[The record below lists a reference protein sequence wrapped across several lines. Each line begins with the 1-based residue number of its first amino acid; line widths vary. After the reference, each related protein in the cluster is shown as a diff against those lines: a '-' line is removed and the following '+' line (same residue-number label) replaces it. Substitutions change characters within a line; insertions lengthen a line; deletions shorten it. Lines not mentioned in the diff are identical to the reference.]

1 MTSRAASSQLK
12 TRLDKQ
18 KHIRKG
24 DGYYLA
30 DLEEPGGGGGG
41 PGGQHRLQHGLGL
54 NISHLTVRTVLLKGE
69 AEVVEDAA
77 LGGDALGALG
87 RPVTQPGKGLVTFVT
102 HLVTIVTRLLTLS
115 ETPELHPELPVPG
128 LRKLLD
134 LGQDVRVRD

>member
-12 TRLDKQ
+12 TRLDKP

-77 LGGDALGALG
+77 LGGDAFGALG
-87 RPVTQPGKGLVTFVT
+87 QPGEGLVTFVT

-115 ETPELHPELPVPG
+115 ETLELHPELPVPG